1 MISQFYGGGVSS
13 AVIRTE
19 DSPSLLNGRKEDL
32 DMWRMKCFEHYVIL
46 PPVEEQVAEFLNKEN
61 LDPGQVKI
69 IGFPPTRATEKL
81 SSAIV
86 FYYGA
91 KADNTS

>member
-1 MISQFYGGGVSS
+1 MSS

-32 DMWRMKCFEHYVIL
+32 DMWRMKCFEDSPTL
-46 PPVEEQVAEFLNKEN
+46 PSVEEQVAEFLNKEN
-61 LDPGQVKI
+61 LYPGQVKI

-91 KADNTS
+91 KADTS